1 MRAVLQRVSS
11 ARVTVDGN
19 EVGAIGPGI
28 VVLLGVE
35 RDDTAADVDRL
46 ADKVRDLRIFD
57 DDQGRLNR
65 SVVDIGGSV
74 LVVSQFTLCADCS
87 RGRRPSFVRAA
98 RPEDAVALYEAFVA
112 RLRASGVT
120 VATGAF
126 RAMMQVS
133 LVNEGPVTLI
143 LDSKQQLD

>member
-11 ARVTVDGN
+11 ARVTVDGT
-19 EVGAIGPGI
+19 EVGAIGPGLL
-28 VVLLGVE
+28 VLLGVE
-35 RDDTAADVDRL
+35 RDDTAADVGRL

-65 SVVDIGGSV
+65 SVVDVAGSV
-74 LVVSQFTLCADCS
+74 LVVSQFTLYADCS

-143 LDSKQQLD
+143 LDTKP

>member
-1 MRAVLQRVSS
+1 MRAVLQRVTS
-11 ARVTVDGN
+11 ARVTVEER
-19 EVGAIGPGI
+19 EVGTIGPGI
-28 VVLLGVE
+28 LVLLGVE
-35 RDDTAADVDRL
+35 QGDTAADAERL

-57 DDQGRLNR
+57 DDEGRLNR

-98 RPEDAVALYEAFVA
+98 RPEDAVGPYEAFVA
-112 RLRASGVT
+112 RLRTSGVPI
-120 VATGAF
+120 ATGAF

-133 LVNEGPVTLI
+133 LVNDGPVTLI
-143 LDSKQQLD
+143 LDSGQ

>member
-1 MRAVLQRVSS
+1 MRAVLQRVTA
-11 ARVTVDGN
+11 ARVTVEER
-19 EVGAIGPGI
+19 EVGAIGRGI
-28 VVLLGVE
+28 LVLLGVE
-35 RDDTAADVDRL
+35 QDDTAADVERL

-57 DDQGRLNR
+57 DAQGRLNR
-65 SVVDIGGSV
+65 SVVEVGGSV

-98 RPEDAVALYEAFVA
+98 RPEEAVVLYEAFAA
-112 RLRASGVT
+112 RLRASGVA

-133 LVNEGPVTLI
+133 LVNDGPVTLI
-143 LDSKQQLD
+143 LDSRQ

>member
-1 MRAVLQRVSS
+1 MRAVLQRVNS
-11 ARVTVDGN
+11 ARVTVDGT
-19 EVGAIGPGI
+19 EVGAIGPGLL
-28 VVLLGVE
+28 VLLGVE
-35 RDDTAADVDRL
+35 RDDTAADVGRL

-65 SVVDIGGSV
+65 SVVDVAGSV
-74 LVVSQFTLCADCS
+74 LVVSQFTLYADCS

-143 LDSKQQLD
+143 LDTKP